1 MLLRYTPIGFN
12 SWELYGVGTDYYV
25 IYPPSRLII
34 RNAVN
39 ASEGDAV
46 IFVGSGCTAAVHRLI
61 HSLGLRDKPH
71 PPPVGHQQSM
81 YHINKFERTFPLPI
95 LQPCF
100 SLCHQVVFL
109 SPFEHHSNLLPWRD
123 VGAEV
128 SGGIGSD
135 SRPDSVSVPF
145 HR

>member
-1 MLLRYTPIGFN
+1 MVLGLTI
-12 SWELYGVGTDYYV
+12 YYV

-71 PPPVGHQQSM
+71 PPPVGHQQST
-81 YHINKFERTFPLPI
+81 YHINKIYTFERTFSLPI
-95 LQPCF
+95 
-100 SLCHQVVFL
+100 CHQVVFL